1 MIMWKKVC
9 LLFALLLAGF
19 ALSVPHWLTPV
30 SVAQWANRFLA
41 PNFKITLSSSWHWRA
56 SGMELP
62 HLSVY
67 SEAAQCHLAE
77 ADNLKL
83 NWWNLH
89 RLSAEKLSLD
99 YACLEKLPSD
109 DESKTVVNLT
119 ALWGWLPEGELDI
132 ESFQLRNAE
141 ALSVPAV
148 QPLLINP
155 LQLTLKFLSNK
166 ATLAAQV
173 KQQSAVIFRLDSE
186 LQPLS
191 DGTYLL
197 SGNAA
202 YQPESGQSYLLE
214 FNTSLN
220 QNLLTPP
227 TMGEFSGHWNV
238 PDFSVPE
245 GELKAQ
251 WKAQEGIISATNL
264 TANKPLLDVPVHF
277 SAERLEIKKGL
288 AYWDFDGDQPLKAFV
303 DLTLNMP
310 KEGWFPMTSDVDI
323 LLQSF
328 GKLGKGEMVISGKKG
343 EIRPDRIYVP
353 LKGRGDLRYG
363 NTVAYTNLTFNAGG
377 NFEDPLIHFHPGS
390 IFKMDNEF
398 DETKLHV
405 RLPLNDILVGR
416 FGLEGRLQALL
427 QGSTPQFDN
436 IDLKLDGQA
445 REFIAGLKTIFSI
458 RDKRQKLR
466 RIENIVLNRWD
477 WNVQGGAVWKA
488 LKTPLQVKGVGF
500 WEGDHIELNMLH
512 ANSGKVNTA
521 GVKIPKIELELKD
534 RLRWDY
540 TENHLRGLMQARAE
554 WVEFDYGGRFIR
566 PVFGVGVDGKSIS
579 DFNLAGDLKAGA
591 LGPLDVRAHYGDKKM
606 VGSIAWN
613 EQSARVF
620 QPLFPNAWEW
630 RIHQGTIK
638 GATDFIIDENGVLM
652 NGNLNV
658 RNGEISLPDGEING
672 IQIRF
677 PFRYHN
683 YQLSANNKPIQ
694 VSMRSIRLGALLID
708 DAKMAVQGYYPYS
721 RAKPFKL
728 RNISLQAF
736 DGTAEIPSLNF
747 PQTQISEVKLH
758 GIDMDKVLGMA
769 DYHHLTLKGRINATL
784 PFWLYDHACVICN
797 GTIEQA
803 ETLHLKL
810 GNELVAGLKSG
821 GWTESILVDV
831 VREMNLESLNASVNL
846 APNGVMNLK
855 SQITGYNPQKKN
867 RNPITLNYNH
877 QENMYELWQM
887 IDYGSQFEQNLEYQL
902 NQ

>member
-1 MIMWKKVC
+1 MWKKVG
-9 LLFALLLAGF
+9 LLFVLVLAGLV
-19 ALSVPHWLTPV
+19 LSVPYWLTPV
-30 SVAQWANRFLA
+30 NAAKWVNRFLV
-41 PNFKITLSSSWHWRA
+41 PDFKITLSPAWLWQTT
-56 SGMELP
+56 GMELP
-62 HLSVY
+62 HASVY
-67 SEAAQCHLAE
+67 SEAGQCYIAE

-83 NWWNLH
+83 HWWNLY
-89 RLSAEKLSLD
+89 RLSAQTLSLD
-99 YACLEKLPSD
+99 YACLTKLPA
-109 DESKTVVNLT
+109 DEENKTSVNLT

-132 ESFQLRNAE
+132 QSFQLRNAD
-141 ALSVPAV
+141 ALSVPAT
-148 QPLLINP
+148 QPLLTNP
-155 LQLTLKFLSNK
+155 LRLTLNLQPNK
-166 ATLAAQV
+166 ATIAAQV
-173 KQQSAVIFRLDSE
+173 QQQSEIIFRLDSA

-191 DGTYLL
+191 GGDFLL

-202 YQPESGQSYLLE
+202 YQPESGQSYLLT

-220 QNLLTPP
+220 QNLLIAP
-227 TMGEFSGHWNV
+227 TTGEFSGHWHV
-238 PDFSVPE
+238 PDFSVPT
-245 GELKAQ
+245 GEFKVK
-251 WKAQEGIISATNL
+251 WKEQEGTISATNL

-328 GKLGKGEMVISGKKG
+328 GQLGKGEMVISGEKG
-343 EIRPDRIYVP
+343 EISPERIYVP

-377 NFEDPLIHFHPGS
+377 NFEDPFVHFRPGS

-427 QGSTPQFDN
+427 QGSTPQFSN

-445 REFIAGLKTIFSI
+445 REFIAGLKTVFSI

-477 WNVQGGAVWKA
+477 WSVRGSAVWKA
-488 LKTPLQVKGVGF
+488 LKTPLKVKGAGF
-500 WEGDHIELNMLH
+500 WEGDHVELTTLH
-512 ANSGKVNTA
+512 ADSGNVDTA

-534 RLRWDY
+534 RLRWNY
-540 TENHLRGLMQARAE
+540 TENHLRGLMQARAD

-579 DFNLAGDLKAGA
+579 DFNLAGDLKAGM
-591 LGPLDVRAHYGDKKM
+591 LGPLDVRAHYGDNKM
-606 VGSIAWN
+606 VGKIAWN

-620 QPLFPNAWEW
+620 QPLFPYKWEW
-630 RIHQGTIK
+630 RIHRGTIK
-638 GATDFIIDENGVLM
+638 GETDFIIDENGVLM
-652 NGNLNV
+652 DGDLNV
-658 RNGEISLPDGEING
+658 RNGEISLPDGEIKG
-672 IQIRF
+672 IRIQF

-683 YQLSANNKPIQ
+683 YQLSANRKPIQ
-694 VSMRSIRLGALLID
+694 VSMRSLRLGALSID
-708 DAKMAVQGYYPYS
+708 DAKMTVQGDYPYS
-721 RAKPFKL
+721 TAKPFKL
-728 RNISLQAF
+728 RNIFLRAF
-736 DGTAEIPSLNF
+736 DGTVEIPRLNF
-747 PQTQISEVKLH
+747 PQTRISEVKLH
-758 GIDMDKVLGMA
+758 GIDVDKVLGMA
-769 DYHHLTLKGRINATL
+769 DYHHLTLKGRINASL
-784 PFWLYDHACVICN
+784 PFWLNDHDCVICN

-803 ETLHLKL
+803 ETLYLKL
-810 GNELVAGLKSG
+810 GDELVTGLKSG
-821 GWTESILVDV
+821 GWTESILADLVQ
-831 VREMNLESLNASVNL
+831 EMNLESLNASVNL
-846 APNGVMNLK
+846 APDGVMNLK
-855 SQITGYNPQKKN
+855 SQITGYNPQKKSH
-867 RNPITLNYNH
+867 NPITLNYNH
-877 QENMYELWQM
+877 RENMYELWSM